1 MTVERPAPVRDLDWD
16 PARAR
21 AFTDRIADLYEEVLT
36 RLRDLPVSRDWGV
49 EEVRRAVRV
58 PVPDDP

>member
-1 MTVERPAPVRDLDWD
+1 MVRPPAPVSDLDWD

-21 AFTDRIADLYEEVLT
+21 AFTDRIAGIYEELLT

-49 EEVRRAVRV
+49 EEVRRAVTM
-58 PVPDDP
+58 PVPD